1 MATWIKWWK
10 DKTFIKI
17 WIVIMITMI
26 IGFLLA
32 YFINFG
38 WIVTIVVS
46 CIGGFI
52 IRKIIT
58 NKLDEISNTL

>member
-17 WIVIMITMI
+17 FIVALITMI

-32 YFINFG
+32 YFIDWG
-38 WIVTIVVS
+38 WIVTIITS
-46 CIGGFI
+46 CTGGFI

-58 NKLDEISNTL
+58 NRLDKEAKN